1 MSDIASA
8 AIDLREQI
16 ARIDRA
22 QAEFNKF
29 RAEQSEPTA
38 EAAEPTAEAAKPR
51 FSHPAARLGPGR
63 HTRRHRRAHAFGP
76 SRARQA
82 FVTSARPRESLDLW
96 LPAPLHPC
104 GCPGQVMAS

>member
-22 QAEFNKF
+22 QAESNKF

-38 EAAEPTAEAAKPR
+38 EAAKPR
-51 FSHPAARLGPGR
+51 LSHPAARLGPGR

-104 GCPGQVMAS
+104 GCPGQVVAS